1 MVGKILGREND
12 FVEIIRDF
20 EVLKINQSL
29 DSTQWNV
36 FMLVEFEVF
45 PEICLRIFG
54 KETLRLLL
62 LIIFILRCCRV

>member
-1 MVGKILGREND
+1 MVGEILGREND